1 MTTAA
6 EPDRAEV
13 AAFAAQMWRHW
24 TSGLYVTPDCPACD
38 QVRELGREQYL
49 AMVEP
54 AEHTGPTWAR
64 YFAVMAAL
72 VTEFGPCRCGHRR
85 TVLDG
90 RRDGIDWYLRGR
102 T

>member
-1 MTTAA
+1 MAAA
-6 EPDRAEV
+6 EPDRAEL

-24 TSGLYVTPDCPACD
+24 ASGLYGTGDCPACD

-54 AEHTGPTWAR
+54 DDHTGPDWTRW
-64 YFAVMAAL
+64 FAQTEAL
-72 VTEFGPCRCGHRR
+72 VAEFGPCRCGHRR

-90 RRDGIDWYLRGR
+90 RRDGIDEYLRR
-102 T
+102 PA